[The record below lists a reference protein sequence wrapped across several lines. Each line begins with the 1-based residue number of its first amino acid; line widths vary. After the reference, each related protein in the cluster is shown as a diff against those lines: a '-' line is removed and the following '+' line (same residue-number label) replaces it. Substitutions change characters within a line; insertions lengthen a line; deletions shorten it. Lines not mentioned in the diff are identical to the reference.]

1 MKSFLKTT
9 AILVFYYF
17 IGTATSMVKELD
29 YPCGYQ
35 LNNFLSNDNIVR
47 SYYSS
52 AHNDTI
58 VISAFKDSLWEI
70 KSQAICKLLK
80 DSCNISGFKI
90 LVIDTTINLASW
102 NTPYG
107 KQIYLR
113 QCP

>member
-1 MKSFLKTT
+1 MKSFLKIT
-9 AILVFYYF
+9 AVLVFFYF
-17 IGTATSMVKELD
+17 IGTATSMVKKRD
-29 YPCGYQ
+29 YPCGFQ
-35 LNNFLSNDNIVR
+35 LNIFLNNDTTVR

-58 VISAFKDSLWEI
+58 VISAFKDSLWET
-70 KSQAICKLLK
+70 KSEAICKLLK
-80 DSCNISGFKI
+80 DSCNISGYKI
-90 LVIDTTINLASW
+90 MVIDTTNDPASW